1 MAPTRPL
8 PQGEF
13 IALVALL
20 LATVALS
27 IDAML
32 PALPAIGQALSPQ
45 DLNRAQLVVTAFV
58 FGMGLGTLF
67 TGPLS
72 DAFGRKPV
80 VLAGLALYAVG
91 ALMCYLA
98 PSLEMLLAAR
108 VLQGLG
114 VAAPRTVSMAIVRD
128 LYSGRQMARI
138 VSFAQ
143 MIFTTVPAA
152 APFLGLGVMLLAG
165 WQAIFLAYLVFAGLC
180 ALWFGLR
187 QPETLAPS
195 RRRPLRLGT
204 LAAATAEM
212 FGHKGTAVSILVQS
226 LTLGMLFAT
235 LSSIQ
240 GIFERFFGQ
249 GDRFAMWFA
258 IVALLSMTGGFINAR
273 GVMRVGMRRMLLW
286 SYGGQLGLSLA
297 LWALLATGALTGAAS
312 LALFVFWLVGLFGM
326 MGTTM
331 GNLNALAME
340 PLGHIAGLAASVMSS
355 VATVISVLLAV
366 PVGLMFDGT
375 PLPLIAGVTVLA
387 ALALALVR
395 LGLPEGRG

>member
-297 LWALLATGALTGAAS
+297 LWALLATGALSGAAS

-387 ALALALVR
+387 AMALALVR

>member
-8 PQGEF
+8 PRGEF

-297 LWALLATGALTGAAS
+297 LWALLATGALSGAAS

-387 ALALALVR
+387 AMALALVR

>member
-13 IALVALL
+13 IALIALL

-32 PALPAIGQALSPQ
+32 PALPQIGQALSPQ
-45 DLNRAQLVVTAFV
+45 DLNRAQLVITAFV

-72 DAFGRKPV
+72 DTFGRKPV
-80 VLAGLALYAVG
+80 VLAGLALYALG
-91 ALMCYLA
+91 ALMCFLA

-128 LYSGRQMARI
+128 LYSGRPMARI
-138 VSFAQ
+138 LSFAQ

-152 APFLGLGVMLLAG
+152 APFMGLGVMLLGG
-165 WQAIFLAYLVFAGLC
+165 WQAIFLAFLIFAGLC
-180 ALWFGLR
+180 AIWFGLR
-187 QPETLAPS
+187 QPETLAPE
-195 RRRPLRLGT
+195 RRRPLRLGP
-204 LAAATAEM
+204 LFSATAEM
-212 FGHKGTAVSILVQS
+212 FGHKGTVVSILVQT
-226 LTLGMLFAT
+226 LTLAMLFAT

-240 GIFERFFGQ
+240 GIFDRFLGL

-258 IVALLSMTGGFINAR
+258 IIALVAMSGSIVNAR
-273 GVMRVGMRRMLLW
+273 AVMRLGMRRILILT
-286 SYGGQLGLSLA
+286 YTGQLCLSVA
-297 LWALLATGALTGAAS
+297 LWALFAADVLHGQAALAG
-312 LALFVFWLVGLFGM
+312 FVLWQIGLFAM

-340 PLGHIAGLAASVMSS
+340 PLGHIAGLASSVMSS
-355 VATVISVLLAV
+355 LATVGSVLLAV
-366 PVGLMFDGT
+366 PVGQMFDGT
-375 PLPLIAGVTVLA
+375 PLPLIGGVSVFAG
-387 ALALALVR
+387 LALLLVR
-395 LGLPEGRG
+395 RGLPEGRG